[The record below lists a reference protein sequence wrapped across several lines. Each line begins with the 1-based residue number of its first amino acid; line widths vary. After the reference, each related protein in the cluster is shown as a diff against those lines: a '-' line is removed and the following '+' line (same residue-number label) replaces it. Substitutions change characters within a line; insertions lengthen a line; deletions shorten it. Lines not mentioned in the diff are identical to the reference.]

1 MALTLT
7 GPLRTADTSNLH
19 CSVHKRGIEMAKKFL
34 TGALV
39 CAASAFALAGPAQAQ
54 SYLDGN
60 FDDAIPTLTETV
72 GHEPGTRI
80 TSPTESLRYLEALV
94 DAAPDR
100 ARLVQY
106 ATSWEGRPLHYL
118 VLTAPENMARIDA
131 VKADLASVSAGRAS
145 NGEALPVTWLAY
157 GVHGN
162 EVTSTD
168 AALMMA
174 YHLLASEG
182 DARVDQI
189 MRESVVIIDPSQ
201 NPDGRARFVHNFRA
215 ALGVTPFADRQAAEH
230 DEPWPNGR
238 VNHYLFDLNR
248 DWFTL
253 SQPETRGK
261 VAAIREWSPVVVK
274 DIHEMSG
281 DDSYF
286 FSPAADPVN
295 PNLTPEQIR
304 LYELIGRNNAAWF
317 DRIGEPYFTREVYD
331 LFYPG
336 YGDTWNAHQGAIG
349 STYEQGSP
357 RGLLFERR
365 DGTILTYANGVR
377 NHFVASL
384 STAEAVANNADRF
397 LSDYANYRASNAQGA
412 AGRGAYVIDLS
423 ERRWNAESLG
433 RRLAAQGIT
442 VLRRDGA
449 ASVCGKSYPNGY
461 LSVPRAQP
469 AARLVRSLLD
479 ANTPLPREFVVEQ
492 ERRRS
497 EDLPHE
503 LYDVT
508 AWSVGM
514 MAGTDVQLCGSAV
527 GGEPLSHTTPIAPVA
542 EGSGNFGV
550 AVPWTDSGQARL
562 VASALREGIIGRVT
576 DEAFTMGSRTFPR
589 GTVVFSNTAN
599 GADKMA
605 RFATLAREV
614 GAHTVALESSWVEDG
629 PNFGSDAFVRLEM
642 PKVVMAWD
650 DGVDANSAGALRFV
664 LEQRLGVPVMPIRT
678 ARLARADLSEYD
690 VVLLPNGSPASI
702 LGSRGAN
709 NLREFAQEGGVVVAI
724 ADSLGLL
731 TSGDNPMLNVKLEA
745 ALGLEPGEDDD
756 EGDLA
761 EALEITSESE
771 YRSAIQDDNALP
783 DRMPGALMNTVADRD
798 HFLSAGYDGGAIVN
812 ADDTRIYTPLDRAD
826 GINVLRFA
834 AADNLVA
841 SGYVWDENRRQ
852 MAFKPYLMAQR
863 NGEGLAI
870 GFAHDPSTRAYL
882 DGLDLLIA
890 NAVLIAPA
898 RVR

>member
-1 MALTLT
+1 MAVRFFSRIATWV
-7 GPLRTADTSNLH
+7 AA
-19 CSVHKRGIEMAKKFL
+19 I
-34 TGALV
+34 LV
-39 CAASAFALAGPAQAQ
+39 FASPAHSQ
-54 SYLDGN
+54 SFVEAPTDP
-60 FDDAIPTLTETV
+60 AIPTLTDTV
-72 GHEPGTRI
+72 GHAPGSRI
-80 TSPTESLRYLEALV
+80 TSPEEALTYLEALV
-94 DAAPDR
+94 NAAPDR

-106 ATSWEGRPLHYL
+106 ATSWEGRPLVYV

-131 VKADLASVSAGRAS
+131 IKADLANVSAGRTS
-145 NGEALPVTWLAY
+145 DGNALPVTWLAY

-168 AALMMA
+168 AAMMTA
-174 YHLLASEG
+174 YHLLASAG

-189 MRESVVIIDPSQ
+189 MRESIVIIDPSQ

-215 ALGVTPFADRQAAEH
+215 ALGIKPFGDRQAAEH
-230 DEPWPNGR
+230 DEPWPSGR

-295 PNLTPEQIR
+295 PNLTPAQIR

-357 RGLLFERR
+357 RGLVFERR
-365 DGTILTYANGVR
+365 DGTILTYADGVR

-397 LSDYANYRASNAQGA
+397 LGDYANYRASNAQGA

-449 ASVCGKSYPNGY
+449 ATVCGKSYPNGY
-461 LSVPRAQP
+461 LAVPRAQP

-527 GGEPLSHTTPIAPVA
+527 GGDPLSHTSPIAPVA
-542 EGSGNFGV
+542 EGNGSFGV

-562 VASALREGIIGRVT
+562 VALALLEGIIGRVT

-589 GTVVFSNTAN
+589 GTVVFSNIAN
-599 GADKMA
+599 GMDKMA
-605 RFATLAREV
+605 RFAALTSEV

-642 PKVVMAWD
+642 PKVAMAWD
-650 DGVDANSAGALRFV
+650 DGVDPNSAGALRFV

-678 ARLARADLSEYD
+678 ARLASADLSEYD
-690 VVLLPNGSPASI
+690 VVVLPHGSPADI
-702 LGSRGAN
+702 LGSRGTN
-709 NLREFAQEGGVVVAI
+709 NLREFTHEGGVVVAV
-724 ADSLGLL
+724 ADSLGIL
-731 TSGDNPMLNVKLEA
+731 TSGDNPMLSVKLEA
-745 ALGLEPGEDDD
+745 ALGLEPGEDADD
-756 EGDLA
+756 GDLA
-761 EALEITSESE
+761 EAIEITSESE

-783 DRMPGALMNTVADRD
+783 DSLPGALVNTVPDRD

-812 ADDTRIYTPLDRAD
+812 ADESRIFTPLDRAD

-834 AADNLVA
+834 AAENLVA

-863 NGEGLAI
+863 NGDGLVI

-890 NAVLIAPA
+890 NAVIIAPA